1 MECDLLVKQC
11 LDHRPCL
18 GGPLHR
24 TSEFTR
30 TLLDMPS
37 RLFRARCEAA
47 FLAVFVLGCTDAPC
61 VREGVW
67 QPGGNVGDH
76 VQCPSC
82 VQAAGSGVFPP
93 RTGPDLGGA
102 LLPADSQH
110 QFTALGLTYVHIV
123 PLRVTIA
130 P

>member
-18 GGPLHR
+18 CGPLHCIP
-24 TSEFTR
+24 ELTR
-30 TLLDMPS
+30 TLLDV
-37 RLFRARCEAA
+37 LGHFFRARCDAA
-47 FLAVFVLGCTDAPC
+47 LLAILVLGCADAPY
-61 VREGVW
+61 VRKGVR

-82 VQAAGSGVFPP
+82 VQAAASGVFPP

-110 QFTALGLTYVHIV
+110 QFTALGLTYVHTV
-123 PLRVTIA
+123 P
-130 P
+130 